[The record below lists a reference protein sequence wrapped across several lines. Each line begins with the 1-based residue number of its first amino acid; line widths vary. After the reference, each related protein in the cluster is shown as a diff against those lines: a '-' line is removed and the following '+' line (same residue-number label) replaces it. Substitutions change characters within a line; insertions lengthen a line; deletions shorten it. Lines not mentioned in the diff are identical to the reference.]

1 MAIVPFESVERLTR
15 LQQDLDRFFGKPQ
28 FDLGLSGPN
37 VFPLVNVFSDED
49 GLVVQAEVP
58 GVQPDQLNVQVDPGR
73 LTISGERDLDAGK
86 DGSFHR
92 RERRGGRFS
101 RVIQLP
107 RDLDPEQADAQYRNG
122 LLTVRLPKSSR
133 CGPRDDQRLHRRIAN
148 ERTTRAHAT

>member
-1 MAIVPFESVERLTR
+1 MAMVPFESVERLMR

-28 FDLGLSGPN
+28 FDFGLSGPN

-49 GLVVQAEVP
+49 ALVVQAEVP

-122 LLTVRLPKSSR
+122 LLTVRLPKHAASK
-133 CGPRDDQRLHRRIAN
+133 PRQIQV
-148 ERTTRAHAT
+148 RAA